1 MSSWIVGFEGVL
13 APYPLMMM
21 LVGVLLGL
29 VIGALPGFSST
40 MGVAVIVPFTF
51 VLEPLPGLMMLLGL
65 TASAMYAGAIPAILL
80 NAPGTPGAAATT
92 IDGYQLTQRGRSG
105 QALTVSLVASVVGG
119 MIGVVLVATLAPAL
133 AGFALSFGPAQLFM
147 LAVFALT
154 VIASVSR
161 GKMLRGLICGLL
173 GVGIST
179 IGLDPVQAYARYSF
193 EITAMTS
200 GIEYIPV
207 LIGLFGVAEALRQF
221 ELMRQ
226 RPAAADSRVTSRFK
240 VRAEQ
245 WRQLLP
251 SGALSSF
258 IGFVIGVVPGAGGT
272 IASFVAYNETKRLAR
287 DKSEFGRGDLRGV
300 GSAESSNNASIA
312 GALAPM
318 LTLGIPGDG
327 VTAVLLGA
335 LTVHGI
341 TPGPQLFT
349 TRTDLVYG
357 LFAGLL
363 VVYAMVLIVGWL
375 GIRMW
380 VQVIRIPT
388 NYLWPV
394 VLLLCVVGTFALRN
408 NPFDVLV
415 MMLFGVLG
423 YLLLKGGYPII
434 PLLIGI
440 ILGPIAE
447 TGFRRAMVLHGGG
460 FGWLL
465 EPVVLV
471 LLVLTVVSLALP
483 PVTAAVKRRR
493 GDTAPAVPPA
503 GDDDVTR

>member
-1 MSSWIVGFEGVL
+1 MSSWITGFEQVL
-13 APYPLMMM
+13 APYPLTMM

-40 MGVAVIVPFTF
+40 MGVAVLVPFTF
-51 VLEPLPGLMMLLGL
+51 VMEPLPGLTMLLGL

-92 IDGYQLTQRGRSG
+92 IDGYPLTQQGKSG

-119 MIGVVLVATLAPAL
+119 IVGVVLVASLAPGL
-133 AGFALSFGPAQLFM
+133 AEFALSFGPPELFM

-154 VIASVSR
+154 VIATVSR

-193 EITAMTS
+193 DITAMTS

-221 ELMRQ
+221 ERMR
-226 RPAAADSRVTSRFK
+226 RRARLTDGKVASRFAVK
-240 VRAEQ
+240 ARE
-245 WRQLLP
+245 WRRLAP

-258 IGFVIGVVPGAGGT
+258 IGFAIGVVPGAGGT
-272 IASFVAYNETKRLAR
+272 IASFVAYNEAKRLAR
-287 DKSEFGRGDLRGV
+287 DSSEFGHGDLRGV

-312 GALAPM
+312 GALAPT

-327 VTAVLLGA
+327 VTAILLGA

-349 TRTDLVYG
+349 TRSDLVYG
-357 LFAGLL
+357 VFAGLL
-363 VVYAMVLIVGWL
+363 VVYLMVLIVGWV

-394 VLLLCVVGTFALRN
+394 VLLLCVIGTYALRS
-408 NPFDVLV
+408 NPFDIFV
-415 MMLFGVLG
+415 MLLFGVLG
-423 YLLLKGGYPII
+423 YLLLKGGFPII

-460 FGWLL
+460 VGWMFQ
-465 EPVVLV
+465 PVVLA
-471 LLVLTVVSLALP
+471 LLALTVIALALP
-483 PVTAAVKRRR
+483 PLLEMRKRSRAEPVTSATEDR
-493 GDTAPAVPPA
+493 
-503 GDDDVTR
+503 